1 MSTTPEYSQLLS
13 EIQSHYGVG
22 PRYAQ
27 AYLLPWLAGGDSY
40 HSLKEILSLP
50 PPRPMWFDY
59 AMSTNL
65 RGQAMSELL
74 AGYMPEAAHRYLDVG
89 CGFGGFLVAFAR
101 LGLDVLGIEIDPQR
115 IQFAE
120 ANCLDHDLK
129 DCVLAGN
136 ILDETLVDRLGH
148 FDVITCIDVIEHVL
162 DVPLALRNMTDM
174 LNPGG
179 ILMLEIPNKHSLSFV
194 VRDGHFELFGITLI
208 DRNDAIKYHKAF
220 FNYEYDIGDYYELG
234 FYRREIEKLGCQFKL
249 IDIIR
254 APRSFL
260 SQMGSNYRRYRVEQY
275 PKLPIPLRNKI
286 RSQFVR
292 YWLMLA
298 RDGLRQ
304 IWSKSGKQTLRTK
317 YLADFWK
324 VLVTKAPPVP

>member
-13 EIQSHYGVG
+13 EMQSRYQVG

-27 AYLLPWLAGGDSY
+27 AYLLPWFAGGESY
-40 HSLKEILSLP
+40 HSLKDILSLP

-65 RGQAMSELL
+65 RGQAMSDLL
-74 AGYMPEAAHRYLDVG
+74 AGYLPKTTHRYLDVG
-89 CGFGGFLVAFAR
+89 CGYGGFLVAFAR
-101 LGLDVLGIEIDPQR
+101 LGLEVRGIEIDPQR
-115 IQFAE
+115 IQLSE

-136 ILDETLVDRLGH
+136 ILDETLADRLGH

-162 DVPLALRNMTDM
+162 DAPKALRHMTGM

-194 VRDGHFELFGITLI
+194 FRDGHFDLFGITLL
-208 DRNDAIKYHKAF
+208 DRNDAIGYHKVF
-220 FNYEYDIGDYYELG
+220 FNFEYDVGDYYELP
-234 FYRREIEKLGCQFKL
+234 FYQREIEKLGCRFEL
-249 IDIIR
+249 IDLLR
-254 APRSFL
+254 APRDYL
-260 SQMGSNYRRYRVEQY
+260 HQIGTGYRRYRVEQY
-275 PKLPIPLRNKI
+275 PKLPIALRNKI
-286 RSQFVR
+286 RLQFVR

-298 RDGLRQ
+298 KDSVCQ
-304 IWSKSGKQTLRTK
+304 IWSKSGKQVLRQK
-317 YLADFWK
+317 YLSNFWR
-324 VLVTKAPPVP
+324 VLVTKAPSVP